1 MVITA
6 NLLILSKILFDIN
19 HDSVIILLMK
29 NTFAIRCFRNDKRKL
44 THQLTKRE
52 ARIFQRTALHLAKYL
67 KKEYSL

>member
-1 MVITA
+1 
-6 NLLILSKILFDIN
+6 
-19 HDSVIILLMK
+19 MK

-52 ARIFQRTALHLAKYL
+52 ARIFHRAALHLTKYL

>member
-1 MVITA
+1 MVVTA
-6 NLLILSKILFDIN
+6 NLLILSKILFGLK
-19 HDSVIILLMK
+19 LLMK

-52 ARIFQRTALHLAKYL
+52 ARIFHRAALHLTKYL